1 MPPGIGFIN
10 PQIIMRAMQQRAPQ
24 QGPGGLTGF
33 LQKPGIR
40 DALLATGS
48 ALLAQ
53 SDQPG
58 SLGGA
63 LGRALPMGVQAYQQ
77 GQQSAA
83 LDEAFA
89 DAPESMRRL
98 MAGLS
103 MTQRQGLAGN
113 LLMQQMSPGEGFTL
127 GPGDVRYGPDGQPI
141 AAVPEAQNQPAELL
155 ALEEWR
161 AAHPDLPPGEQ
172 MRTFYEARR
181 GPGTT
186 VNVGEQSPADKA
198 LVGIEADE
206 VQAGV
211 TAAREAQGQLRALG
225 EIERILDEGV
235 STGAMDERLLG
246 VRQIATA
253 FGVGN
258 AEELIQQE
266 NFQALSNE
274 IAIGLTQQLSGQ
286 ISERELDFVRAAV
299 PSLGSTPEANRRLVD
314 MARRAAQT
322 AIDVGEARREYFREN
337 GTLAGF
343 EPVRRRIVEENLL
356 SKLPTEQPTRVDPDT
371 RLQQLID
378 EGKSEA
384 EIIEIGRRE
393 GWIG

>member
-113 LLMQQMSPGEGFTL
+113 LLMQQMAPRAPQGPVTVGANQRLVDPNTGETIVGAMEAPPSFEYRNL
-127 GPGDVRYGPDGQPI
+127 PDGRVGVFSEGAMVNTFGEAMPEDAPTFSDVGTFRREFNSQIEPFDQVAEAYQKVQASGAKPNPT
-141 AAVPEAQNQPAELL
+141 AADDVSLVFGYMKIVDPGSTVRE
-155 ALEEWR
+155 
-161 AAHPDLPPGEQ
+161 GEQ
-172 MRTFYEARR
+172 ATARDAAGVPDRVVALYNRLVNGQTLAPEQRANFVQAARELVQSQVPIYEQRANYYRDIANRAGINPSDVIRNPFAGTDLMPR
-181 GPGTT
+181 GPG
-186 VNVGEQSPADKA
+186 
-198 LVGIEADE
+198 
-206 VQAGV
+206 
-211 TAAREAQGQLRALG
+211 
-225 EIERILDEGV
+225 
-235 STGAMDERLLG
+235 
-246 VRQIATA
+246 A
-253 FGVGN
+253 FDD
-258 AEELIQQE
+258 LIP
-266 NFQALSNE
+266 
-274 IAIGLTQQLSGQ
+274 GG
-286 ISERELDFVRAAV
+286 
-299 PSLGSTPEANRRLVD
+299 G
-314 MARRAAQT
+314 
-322 AIDVGEARREYFREN
+322 
-337 GTLAGF
+337 
-343 EPVRRRIVEENLL
+343 
-356 SKLPTEQPTRVDPDT
+356 
-371 RLQQLID
+371 
-378 EGKSEA
+378 
-384 EIIEIGRRE
+384 
-393 GWIG
+393 